1 MNEVVDILLAD
12 LTIILIF
19 APRLK
24 ADWLTAKNR
33 I

>member
-1 MNEVVDILLAD
+1 MDKVADVQIAD

-19 APRLK
+19 ALSLIIYDV
-24 ADWLTAKNR
+24 AYY

>member
-1 MNEVVDILLAD
+1 MSDVQIAD
-12 LTIILIF
+12 LTIIHIF